1 MYLRCSQPAQSS
13 TRRQFF
19 RTACFVIAFASAG
32 ASASYGIAPFRIE
45 VVDKQN
51 GWPVPL
57 VEFRTTHDVV
67 LVTDNAGVIA
77 IDQPELM
84 NRQVWFGVTGHGY
97 AAPADGFGMRGVRL
111 TPKAGETV
119 RVEVERSSI
128 AKRLGRLTGGGIFAE
143 SQKCGE
149 RLDWQE
155 SGVFGCDTVQTTIHR
170 GKCFWLWGDT
180 DLPRY
185 PLGVF
190 DSSSATTAPR
200 PLKSFEPPV
209 ALEYDYFTDENGVPR
224 GVAKMPGSGPTWVS
238 GYVSLPD
245 HQGRQRLVATYVKIK
260 PPLEAYE
267 VGLCVWDDDT
277 KQFERLRK
285 IWIKSDAA
293 PKPPLHPDGH
303 TALWKDDAGR
313 EWLLFGNPLPN
324 LRCPPTFE
332 GWQDADAWEPLEPQ
346 QSLRS
351 AAGDEEVAPHAG
363 SIAWN
368 EYRKRWV
375 TVFHQRFGKP
385 SVLGEVWYAEA
396 DAPTGP
402 WGPAVKVL
410 SHDNYTFYNVRLHQ
424 EFTDAESPVLLF
436 EGTYTATFAD
446 RPQLTPRYDYNQI
459 LYRLDLDDAALEGAR
474 GAAR

>member
-1 MYLRCSQPAQSS
+1 MHCSLRLAILAAAVS
-13 TRRQFF
+13 
-19 RTACFVIAFASAG
+19 VWG
-32 ASASYGIAPFRIE
+32 AHAVYAAAPCRIE

-57 VEFRTTHDVV
+57 TEFRTTHDLV

-77 IDQPELM
+77 IDQPELLD
-84 NRQVWFGVTGHGY
+84 REVWFNVAGHGY
-97 AAPADGFGMRGVRL
+97 SRPKDGFGNSGVRL
-111 TPKAGETV
+111 TPKAGETI
-119 RVEVERSSI
+119 RVEVERTNL

-149 RLDWQE
+149 RLDWRE
-155 SGVFGCDTVQTTIHR
+155 SGVFGCDTVQTTIYR

-185 PLGVF
+185 AMGVF
-190 DSSSATTAPR
+190 DSTSATTAPR
-200 PLKSFEPPV
+200 PLESFEPPLAV
-209 ALEYDYFTDENGVPR
+209 EFDYFTDDKGVPR
-224 GVAKMPGSGPTWVS
+224 GVAKMTGKGPTWVT

-245 HQGRQRLVATYVKIK
+245 RRGSERLVGTYAKINA
-260 PPLEAYE
+260 PLEAYE
-267 VGLCVWDDDT
+267 IGLCVWNDEAER
-277 KQFERLRK
+277 FESVRT
-285 IWIKSDAA
+285 IWTKSDES
-293 PKPPLHPDGH
+293 PKAPLHPDGH
-303 TALWKDDAGR
+303 TARWKDDAGR

-324 LRCPPTFE
+324 MRCPATFE
-332 GWQDADAWEPLEPQ
+332 GWQDPDAWEPLQPQ
-346 QSLRS
+346 KRLRS
-351 AAGDEEVAPHAG
+351 ASGDEEVVPHAG

-368 EYRKRWV
+368 GYRKRWV
-375 TVFHQRFGKP
+375 TVFHQLFGKP
-385 SVLGEVWYAEA
+385 SAFGEVWYAEA

-446 RPQLTPRYDYNQI
+446 RPQPTPRYDYNQV
-459 LYRLDLDDAALEGAR
+459 LYRLDLDDAGLKGAR
-474 GAAR
+474 GGVEE